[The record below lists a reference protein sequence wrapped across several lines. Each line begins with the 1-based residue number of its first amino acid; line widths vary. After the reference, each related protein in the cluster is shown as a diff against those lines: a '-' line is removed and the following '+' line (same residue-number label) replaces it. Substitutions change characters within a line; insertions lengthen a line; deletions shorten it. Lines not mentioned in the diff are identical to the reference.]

1 MKTKNEKEEKEEDR
15 YFDLL
20 CDLEDALNDE
30 YNEEEMGILTGEFAA
45 LLDEWEVLL

>member
-1 MKTKNEKEEKEEDR
+1 MKTKKEKEENDR

-20 CDLEDALNDE
+20 CDLEDALNAED
-30 YNEEEMGILTGEFAA
+30 NEEEMGLLTGEFAA